1 MHLALRQLCC
11 RSWTAGP
18 FTRAAPRLNPYRR
31 PRAGSVLGRGL
42 GEEAKGCDVQG
53 GSATR

>member
-18 FTRAAPRLNPYRR
+18 FTRAAPRLNLFGGR
-31 PRAGSVLGRGL
+31 RAGSVLGCDL